1 MNKLIITRWN
11 KYILTALLS
20 EKEAVELSAL
30 PDGEDDYLG
39 NIYVG
44 KVQKIVKNIN
54 SAFVEYEKGKMG
66 YYSLSENTAHVYTQ
80 PGEHKQLRE
89 GDEILVQVAKESVK
103 TKDPVLTSILSFTG
117 KYVVLTYGKNT
128 IGFSQK
134 LKKDDVWKQQLRGLL
149 ETEQEDNLGIIVRTN
164 GQEAE
169 SDQILSEVRRLK
181 AHCQQVL
188 GEAAYRTC
196 YSRVYQSQSGF
207 VRQVLDCYTSELE
220 MIITDQTDLY
230 QGLHRHLSEAQPEDL
245 AKLRLYEDS
254 QVSLFQLY
262 RLQRILDEAVG
273 RRVWLKSG
281 GYLVIEPTE
290 ALTVVDVNTGKYAG
304 RKNKEET
311 ILKINLEAADEI
323 ARQLRLRNITGII
336 VIDFID
342 MKKEESR
349 KELLRSL
356 GRKTALDPV
365 KTTVIDMTA
374 LNLVELTRKKGRRP
388 LAEQLM
394 QEKRME

>member
-11 KYILTALLS
+11 DRILTALLS
-20 EKEAVELSAL
+20 EQEALELSAL
-30 PDGEDDYLG
+30 PDGEGDCLG

-80 PGEHKQLRE
+80 PGIHKHLKE
-89 GDEILVQVAKESVK
+89 GDEILVQVAKEAVK

-117 KYVVLTYGKNT
+117 KYAVLTYGKNI

-134 LKKDDVWKQQLRGLL
+134 LIKDDTWKQQLRGLL
-149 ETEQEDNLGIIVRTN
+149 EAEQEDGLGIIVRTN
-164 GQEAE
+164 GQNAEAG
-169 SDQILSEVRRLK
+169 QILSEVRRLK
-181 AHCQQVL
+181 EHCRQVL

-196 YSRVYQSQSGF
+196 YSLVYRSQSGF
-207 VRQVLDCYTSELE
+207 VRQVMDCYTGELE
-220 MIITDQTDLY
+220 MIITDQADLHLE
-230 QGLHRHLSEAQPEDL
+230 LHRHLSETQPEDL
-245 AKLRLYEDS
+245 NKLKLYEDP
-254 QVSLFQLY
+254 QVGLFQLY
-262 RLQRILDEAVG
+262 RLQRVLDEAIG

-304 RKNKEET
+304 RKNQEET

-342 MKKEESR
+342 MKKDESK
-349 KELLRSL
+349 KELLRAL
-356 GRKTALDPV
+356 NRKTALDPV

-374 LNLVELTRKKGRRP
+374 LNLVEVTRKKGRRP

-394 QEKRME
+394 QEKRR